1 MPESDEASL
10 VSPETARFVVVAFVA
25 VAFTI
30 VRFCT
35 VDDAPRMMMPTEVVG
50 ERAPA
55 VSSKVLPNALYPAGA

>member
-1 MPESDEASL
+1 M

-25 VAFTI
+25 VALVMVTPWK
-30 VRFCT
+30 